1 MPENVREK
9 IEALVAKYKEISS
22 CDLRTELTRLPY
34 KNQTQRQ
41 IVALHKKNEGVI
53 CLPRKYRKEDK
64 VFWLNDFSYDL
75 SSKEDPAIY
84 PMGDSY
90 ISLNP
95 LDGKRDEDG
104 HILRNDTHCL
114 GINGMFLDIDIM
126 HEVAPYDPKITGKVI
141 RVVLKVL
148 FYVLPMPT
156 MVLLSGRGLSWIY
169 RYDHLLQ
176 GEEIAL
182 HDAVYQVL
190 IPKVQKLFDPD
201 IVEVDPCVTDH
212 ARVCRLAGT
221 MNVAAGRAALL
232 HTCTE
237 ARYCPEKLYA
247 MLGLSHVTVGNKQ
260 SGEKKQGNTHAKSYE
275 DKKHPKV
282 TPINSDQ
289 VPFLKNNWYLDVVI
303 KRLSQMERVPS
314 LTSLVDGSGRHNLCF
329 LYYCHA
335 RFMYNRK
342 DTEQLVRELN
352 ACFQEPMD
360 DSELDTM
367 FASVAGHIEEQKYHG
382 HGSYIFGNKKYLDYL
397 PLSLEE
403 SRKAGF
409 TECLD
414 RKTRCEEHQEEA
426 LERDK
431 WIARLWLEAG
441 LNYTDISRELVK
453 MEFREPSRDSVR
465 RAVKRMGIIDRNIS
479 YEEIDWDRVKRYTRK
494 SKKTNAEKSVAPDDP
509 RTFPKSRERER
520 EKAEKEHEEVFKKLE
535 SGEDCC
541 ILGAAGTGKSTLLKK
556 FIDSSEKNGKKVTV
570 LATTGSAA
578 DHIGGETIH
587 HCFKIPVQE
596 NYEKILPHERYA
608 LEHTDILIMD
618 EVGMVDAELFEHCIH
633 VVEEAEFFFHRHI
646 QIVLCGDFRQL
657 APVHPSGYAFFL
669 QQYHIWDNLI
679 ILNHVW
685 RQDREAF
692 SNALR
697 QIANGNP
704 AGLEYIHT
712 HAVIQTDFEK
722 IREDLD
728 HGAVYLGA
736 YRKDV
741 DTVNEQMIQRHR
753 KDDSFKEWKASDD
766 TLLPTYVGMPIIFV
780 KNTEQ
785 FANGTRGTIVEV
797 KEKSVS
803 VQVGTNIIQVR
814 KERIRDGE
822 KTISQLP
829 IRPAYALTIH
839 KSEGLTLDKV
849 ILNPKCF
856 APGQLYTALSR
867 IRRIEDLVLTQ
878 KIRPQ
883 DVIASPDVIEFMRK
897 IS

>member
-1 MPENVREK
+1 M
-9 IEALVAKYKEISS
+9 
-22 CDLRTELTRLPY
+22 
-34 KNQTQRQ
+34 
-41 IVALHKKNEGVI
+41 
-53 CLPRKYRKEDK
+53 
-64 VFWLNDFSYDL
+64 
-75 SSKEDPAIY
+75 
-84 PMGDSY
+84 
-90 ISLNP
+90 
-95 LDGKRDEDG
+95 
-104 HILRNDTHCL
+104 
-114 GINGMFLDIDIM
+114 
-126 HEVAPYDPKITGKVI
+126 
-141 RVVLKVL
+141 
-148 FYVLPMPT
+148 
-156 MVLLSGRGLSWIY
+156 
-169 RYDHLLQ
+169 
-176 GEEIAL
+176 
-182 HDAVYQVL
+182 
-190 IPKVQKLFDPD
+190 
-201 IVEVDPCVTDH
+201 
-212 ARVCRLAGT
+212 
-221 MNVAAGRAALL
+221 
-232 HTCTE
+232 
-237 ARYCPEKLYA
+237 
-247 MLGLSHVTVGNKQ
+247 
-260 SGEKKQGNTHAKSYE
+260 
-275 DKKHPKV
+275 
-282 TPINSDQ
+282 
-289 VPFLKNNWYLDVVI
+289 
-303 KRLSQMERVPS
+303 
-314 LTSLVDGSGRHNLCF
+314 
-329 LYYCHA
+329 
-335 RFMYNRK
+335 
-342 DTEQLVRELN
+342 
-352 ACFQEPMD
+352 
-360 DSELDTM
+360 
-367 FASVAGHIEEQKYHG
+367 
-382 HGSYIFGNKKYLDYL
+382 
-397 PLSLEE
+397 
-403 SRKAGF
+403 
-409 TECLD
+409 
-414 RKTRCEEHQEEA
+414 
-426 LERDK
+426 
-431 WIARLWLEAG
+431 
-441 LNYTDISRELVK
+441 
-453 MEFREPSRDSVR
+453 
-465 RAVKRMGIIDRNIS
+465 
-479 YEEIDWDRVKRYTRK
+479 
-494 SKKTNAEKSVAPDDP
+494 
-509 RTFPKSRERER
+509 
-520 EKAEKEHEEVFKKLE
+520 
-535 SGEDCC
+535 
-541 ILGAAGTGKSTLLKK
+541 
-556 FIDSSEKNGKKVTV
+556 
-570 LATTGSAA
+570 
-578 DHIGGETIH
+578 
-587 HCFKIPVQE
+587 QE
-596 NYEKILPHERYA
+596 NYEKIFPHERYA

-722 IREDLD
+722 IREDLE